1 MTRYSKRISDGVT
14 AHYNSAEELQKADS
28 DEFESKVRGIGLM
41 IGLVGGGWL
50 TWSAIMAHGGA
61 EWPKLLRLIV
71 TLMGAAVSG
80 GALYYLSV
88 YIVLTMVAV
97 TVGWV
102 IWGGL
107 KWLWNAI

>member
-1 MTRYSKRISDGVT
+1 MTRYSKRVGDGVT
-14 AHYNSAEELQKADS
+14 AHYNSAEELHRAES
-28 DEFESKVRGIGLM
+28 TEFESKIRGLGLLIGL
-41 IGLVGGGWL
+41 IGGGWL

-71 TLMGAAVSG
+71 TLLGAVLSG
-80 GALYYLSV
+80 GALYFLSV

-97 TVGWV
+97 SVGWV
-102 IWGGL
+102 IWSGL